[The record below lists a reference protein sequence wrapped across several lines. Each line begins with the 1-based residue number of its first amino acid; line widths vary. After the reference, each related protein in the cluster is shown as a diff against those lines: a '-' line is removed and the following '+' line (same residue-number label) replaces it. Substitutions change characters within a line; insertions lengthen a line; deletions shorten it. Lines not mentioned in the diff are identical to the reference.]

1 MTLDGQWKCA
11 GCGAVVAYRAEVDQ
25 RIMDRHFNPAVYIA
39 EQKRRRAQLV
49 AENHVKLG
57 CERPV

>member
-1 MTLDGQWKCA
+1 
-11 GCGAVVAYRAEVDQ
+11 
-25 RIMDRHFNPAVYIA
+25 MDRHFNPAVYIA